1 MNICK
6 GLRFKNTGTRLQ
18 GDTVVGG
25 LELIIGDKLIKEPL
39 SVLLFRVKNLLGLL
53 LERLPQ
59 DGVARKLNSIADFAA
74 LRWADQLYCGLVCA

>member
-6 GLRFKNTGTRLQ
+6 GLRFKNTSTCLQ
-18 GDTVVGG
+18 GDAVVGG
-25 LELIIGDKLIKEPL
+25 LELIVGDKLVKEPL
-39 SVLLFRVKNLLGLL
+39 SVLLFRVKNLLWLL

-59 DGVARKLNSIADFAA
+59 DGVARKLNSIANFAA